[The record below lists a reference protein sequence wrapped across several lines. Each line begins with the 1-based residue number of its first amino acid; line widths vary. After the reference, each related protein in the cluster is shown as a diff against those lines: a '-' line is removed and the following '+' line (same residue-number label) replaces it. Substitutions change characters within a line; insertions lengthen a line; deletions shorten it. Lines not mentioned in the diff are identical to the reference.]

1 MFVFDGGAPVLKRS
15 TLAER
20 AIRREGRQDD
30 AVKTAGKLLALQ
42 VQRKAVEE
50 KNAARTASSTAL
62 PDDIVYFDETNL
74 PVQER
79 TKLNDTTTKPKR
91 KRQDQYDLP
100 DLPVGLDQLQAQNDP
115 RVMTQEELNQY
126 ANSFQGAEDVSIY
139 DFSKIDYDGDFFKSL
154 PPADQY
160 NILNAARLR
169 SRWRMGLSAQQLSTM
184 FPNRLDFSKF
194 QIERVKERNE
204 LTQRLMNL
212 NGMNEIGA
220 AVNRIAGERG
230 REYVLVKND
239 GVDGGY
245 VLGVITKTSPSRPIL
260 LDIDTKD
267 EEASDDEAEEDDEE
281 FEDVPLAR

>member
-20 AIRREGRQDD
+20 ARRREGRRDD
-30 AVKTAGKLLALQ
+30 AVRTAGKLLALQ

-50 KNAARTASSTAL
+50 KNAAAAKITSSTTL
-62 PDDIVYFDETNL
+62 PEDIVYFDETNL

-100 DLPVGLDQLQAQNDP
+100 DLPVRLDQLQAQNDP
-115 RVMTQEELNQY
+115 RVMTHEELNEY
-126 ANSFQGAEDVSIY
+126 AKSFQGADDVSIY
-139 DFSKIDYDGDFFKSL
+139 DFSRIDYDGDFFKSL

-184 FPNRLDFSKF
+184 FPNRLEFSKF

-212 NGMNEIGA
+212 NGMNEMGA

-245 VLGVITKTSPSRPIL
+245 VLGVITKTSPSKPIL
-260 LDIDTKD
+260 LDVDAKD
-267 EEASDDEAEEDDEE
+267 EEASEDESEEE